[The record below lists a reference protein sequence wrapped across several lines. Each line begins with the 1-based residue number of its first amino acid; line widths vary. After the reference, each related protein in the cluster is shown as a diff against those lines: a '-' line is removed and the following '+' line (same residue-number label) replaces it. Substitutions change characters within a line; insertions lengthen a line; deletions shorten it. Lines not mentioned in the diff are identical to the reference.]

1 MSLTPCG
8 GYEFGKLSDMG
19 GKKNESKQKTPK
31 GQKIPVPKRSDFF
44 RNLKKIAK
52 PDSSGERRPKE

>member
-1 MSLTPCG
+1 
-8 GYEFGKLSDMG
+8 MG

-31 GQKIPVPKRSDFF
+31 GQEIPVPKRSDFF